1 MYLCLGCTEG
11 RGNVPR
17 SDSLVFGLAS
27 IGAFEKKK
35 FTVGSRISAE
45 AIVFV
50 DDRATLE
57 IDIGKGRRANLRMER
72 KRMARSQYQNGCL
85 FVRGKRRKVWVARW
99 REDVI
104 LADGTADRVMRSV
117 VLGPVSEIA
126 GRREARR
133 LLDAHLNPVNQGQ
146 YRPEGTMLFSQFIAD
161 CFEPGVL
168 PTLKYATREIYSL
181 LLRKHLLPR
190 FGQHRLCDISR
201 AEVQHYLLEK
211 LKQGFAWET
220 TNHLRHLLSKVMGTA
235 VNWDYVLNNPVRGVK
250 MPERTLKRPHRFLTA
265 EDVRRLIAASNEP
278 LRTIIILATM
288 TGLRIGE
295 ILALRWGR
303 IDLLRGTLH
312 VAETCYKGH
321 FGSPKTRA
329 SRREVPLAAAV
340 VRELMSLHSRSA
352 EISQEALVFSKSQ
365 GLPLAADNLR
375 KKALRTACKRAGLQ
389 RIDWHT
395 LRHTHGTLLHSQGTP
410 LKVAQ
415 AQLGHSHM
423 ATTLDIYTHASASAQ
438 RDAVNLLEG
447 QLFPNVPKLESG
459 GKIAETKSQLVQ

>member
-1 MYLCLGCTEG
+1 
-11 RGNVPR
+11 
-17 SDSLVFGLAS
+17 
-27 IGAFEKKK
+27 
-35 FTVGSRISAE
+35 
-45 AIVFV
+45 
-50 DDRATLE
+50 
-57 IDIGKGRRANLRMER
+57 
-72 KRMARSQYQNGCL
+72 MARSQYQNGCL

-104 LADGTADRVMRSV
+104 LADGSAGRIMRSV

-133 LLDAHLNPVNQGQ
+133 LLNAHLNPVNQGQ
-146 YRPEGTMLFSQFIAD
+146 YRPEGTMLFSQFIAE

-168 PTLKYATREIYSL
+168 PTLKFATREIYSH
-181 LLRKHLLPR
+181 LLRKHLTSR
-190 FGQHRLCDISR
+190 FGDHRLCDISR
-201 AEVQHYLLEK
+201 VEVQQYLLEK

-235 VNWDYVLNNPVRGVK
+235 VNWDYVPNNPVRGVK

-265 EDVRRLIAASNEP
+265 EEVRRLIAASKEP
-278 LRTIIILATM
+278 SRTIILLATM

-303 IDLLRGTLH
+303 IDLLRGTLL

-329 SRREVPLAAAV
+329 SRREVPLAPV
-340 VRELMSLHSRSA
+340 IVRELKEHYSRAAEHSPS
-352 EISQEALVFSKSQ
+352 ALVFATNQ
-365 GLPLAADNLR
+365 GAPLAADNLR
-375 KKALRTACKRAGLQ
+375 KKSLRSACKRAGLQ
-389 RIDWHT
+389 RIDWHA

-423 ATTLDIYTHASASAQ
+423 ATTLEVYTHASVSAQ

-447 QLFPNVPKLESG
+447 QLFPSVPKLENSG
-459 GKIAETKSQLVQ
+459 NTTQEESQLVQ

>member
-1 MYLCLGCTEG
+1 MCRFLGFTEG
-11 RGNVPR
+11 R
-17 SDSLVFGLAS
+17 AS
-27 IGAFEKKK
+27 VRQNACPGFAWANTGTFSKRK
-35 FTVGSRISAE
+35 FTLGLKVSVE
-45 AIVFV
+45 AIVPL
-50 DDRATLE
+50 DTGATLSS
-57 IDIGKGRRANLRMER
+57 DIGKGRRANLRMER
-72 KRMARSQYQNGCL
+72 KIMARSQYQNGCL

-104 LADGTADRVMRSV
+104 LANGSASRVMRSV

-133 LLDAHLNPVNQGQ
+133 LLDTHLNPVNQRQ

-181 LLRKHLLPR
+181 LLRKHLIPR
-190 FGQHRLCDISR
+190 FGGHRLCDISR
-201 AEVQHYLLEK
+201 VEVQRYLLEK

-265 EDVRRLIAASNEP
+265 EEVRKLVAASNEP

-303 IDLLRGTLH
+303 IDLLHGTLR

-329 SRREVPLAAAV
+329 SRREIPLAPAV
-340 VRELMSLHSRSA
+340 VRELKNLYSRSA
-352 EISQEALVFSKSQ
+352 ELSPDALVFARNQ
-365 GLPLAADNLR
+365 GVPLAADNLR

-389 RIDWHT
+389 RIDWHA

-423 ATTLDIYTHASASAQ
+423 ATTLEVYTHASANAQ
-438 RDAVNLLEG
+438 REAVSLLDG
-447 QLFPNVPKLESG
+447 QLFPNVPNNEVRSSNA
-459 GKIAETKSQLVQ
+459 AELVSPTN

>member
-1 MYLCLGCTEG
+1 MPGL
-11 RGNVPR
+11 NVR
-17 SDSLVFGLAS
+17 
-27 IGAFEKKK
+27 
-35 FTVGSRISAE
+35 AE
-45 AIVFV
+45 AIMLLDTRV
-50 DDRATLE
+50 TLGS
-57 IDIGKGRRANLRMER
+57 DIGKGGRANLRIER
-72 KRMARSQYQNGCL
+72 TKMARCQYQNGCL
-85 FVRGKRRKVWVARW
+85 FVRGKRRKMWVARW

-104 LADGTADRVMRSV
+104 LTDGSTGRVMRSV

-133 LLDAHLNPVNQGQ
+133 LLDAHLSPINQGQ
-146 YRPEGTMLFSQFIAD
+146 YRPEATMLFSKFVSE

-168 PTLKYATREIYSL
+168 PTLKFATQEIYSL
-181 LLRKHLLPR
+181 LLRKHLIPQ
-190 FGQHRLCDISR
+190 FGGHRLCDISR
-201 AEVQHYLLEK
+201 VEVQQYLLEK
-211 LKQGFAWET
+211 LKRGFAWET
-220 TNHLRHLLSKVMGTA
+220 TNHMRHLLSKVMGVA
-235 VNWDYVLNNPVRGVK
+235 VNWDYILNNPVRGVK

-265 EDVRRLIAASNEP
+265 EEVRQLIAASNEP

-303 IDLLRGTLH
+303 IDLLHGTLL

-329 SRREVPLAAAV
+329 SRREVPLAPTLV
-340 VRELMSLHSRSA
+340 HELKILYSRSA
-352 EISQEALVFSKSQ
+352 DHSPGALVFARTQ
-365 GLPLAADNLR
+365 GVPLAADNLR
-375 KKALRTACKRAGLQ
+375 KKGLRTACKRAGLQ

-423 ATTLDIYTHASASAQ
+423 ATTLEIYTHTSGSAQ
-438 RDAVNLLEG
+438 RDAVNLLEE
-447 QLFPNVPKLESG
+447 QLFPNVPKLESYG
-459 GKIAETKSQLVQ
+459 NIAEKESQLVQ

>member
-1 MYLCLGCTEG
+1 
-11 RGNVPR
+11 V
-17 SDSLVFGLAS
+17 
-27 IGAFEKKK
+27 KKK
-35 FTVGSRISAE
+35 FTRGWKVSVE
-45 AIVFV
+45 AIVPL
-50 DDRATLE
+50 DTGATLRS
-57 IDIGKGRRANLRMER
+57 DIGKGRRANLRMER

-85 FVRGKRRKVWVARW
+85 FIRGKRRKVWVARW

-104 LADGTADRVMRSV
+104 LADGSADRVMRSV

-181 LLRKHLLPR
+181 LLRKHLIPR
-190 FGQHRLCDISR
+190 FGGHRLCDISR
-201 AEVQHYLLEK
+201 VELQQYLLEK

-220 TNHLRHLLSKVMGTA
+220 ANHLRHLLSKVMGTA

-265 EDVRRLIAASNEP
+265 GEVRRLVAASNEP

-303 IDLLRGTLH
+303 IDLLHGTLR

-329 SRREVPLAAAV
+329 SRREVPLAPAV
-340 VRELMSLHSRSA
+340 VRELKDLSSA
-352 EISQEALVFSKSQ
+352 EHSPEALVFAKNQ

-423 ATTLDIYTHASASAQ
+423 ATTLEIYTHTSGSAQ
-438 RDAVNLLEG
+438 RDAVNLLEE
-447 QLFPNVPKLESG
+447 QLFPSVPKLEDCGS
-459 GKIAETKSQLVQ
+459 IAEKESQLVQ

>member
-1 MYLCLGCTEG
+1 MSLDIYVTLG
-11 RGNVPR
+11 
-17 SDSLVFGLAS
+17 S
-27 IGAFEKKK
+27 
-35 FTVGSRISAE
+35 
-45 AIVFV
+45 
-50 DDRATLE
+50 
-57 IDIGKGRRANLRMER
+57 DIGKGGRANLRMER
-72 KRMARSQYQNGCL
+72 RKMARCPYQKGCL
-85 FVRGKRRKVWVARW
+85 FVRGKRRKMWVARW

-104 LADGTADRVMRSV
+104 LADGSASRVMRSV

-133 LLDAHLNPVNQGQ
+133 LLDAHLSPINQGQ
-146 YRPEGTMLFSQFIAD
+146 YRPEATMLFSKFIVE

-168 PTLKYATREIYSL
+168 PTLKFATREIYSL
-181 LLRKHLLPR
+181 LLRKHLTPQ
-190 FGQHRLCDISR
+190 FGDHRLCDISR
-201 AEVQHYLLEK
+201 VEVQRYLLEK

-235 VNWDYVLNNPVRGVK
+235 VNWDYLPNNPVRGVK

-265 EDVRRLIAASNEP
+265 EEVRRLVAASKEP
-278 LRTIIILATM
+278 TRTIILLATM

-303 IDLLRGTLH
+303 IDLLRGTLL

-321 FGSPKTRA
+321 FGTPKTRA
-329 SRREVPLAAAV
+329 SKREVPLAPVV
-340 VRELMSLHSRSA
+340 VRELKEHYSRSVDHSP
-352 EISQEALVFSKSQ
+352 IALVFATNQ
-365 GLPLAADNLR
+365 GTPLAAANLR
-375 KKALRTACKRAGLQ
+375 RKSLSTACKRAGLQ

-423 ATTLDIYTHASASAQ
+423 ATTLEVYTHASAS
-438 RDAVNLLEG
+438 
-447 QLFPNVPKLESG
+447 
-459 GKIAETKSQLVQ
+459 GKEML

>member
-1 MYLCLGCTEG
+1 MEG
-11 RGNVPR
+11 HAHVLR
-17 SDSLVFGLAS
+17 SDCRAFVLENTGGFERKKSTGGL
-27 IGAFEKKK
+27 
-35 FTVGSRISAE
+35 RISAE
-45 AIVFV
+45 AIVLF
-50 DDRATLE
+50 DNRATLVT
-57 IDIGKGRRANLRMER
+57 DIGKGRRANLRMER
-72 KRMARSQYQNGCL
+72 KGMARSQYQNGCL
-85 FVRGKRRKVWVARW
+85 FIRGKRRKVWVARW

-104 LADGTADRVMRSV
+104 LADGSADRVMRSV

-181 LLRKHLLPR
+181 LLRKHLIPR
-190 FGQHRLCDISR
+190 FGGHRLRDISR
-201 AEVQHYLLEK
+201 VEVQQYLLEK

-265 EDVRRLIAASNEP
+265 EEVRRLIAASNEP
-278 LRTIIILATM
+278 LHTIIILATM

-303 IDLLRGTLH
+303 IDLLRGTLR

-340 VRELMSLHSRSA
+340 VRELKSLYSRST
-352 EISQEALVFSKSQ
+352 ENSQDALVFSKSQ

-375 KKALRTACKRAGLQ
+375 KKTLRTACKRAGLQ

-423 ATTLDIYTHASASAQ
+423 ATTLDIYTHASGSAQ
-438 RDAVNLLEG
+438 RDAVNLLEE
-447 QLFPNVPKLESG
+447 QLFPNVPKLESCG
-459 GKIAETKSQLVQ
+459 SVAETESQLVQ